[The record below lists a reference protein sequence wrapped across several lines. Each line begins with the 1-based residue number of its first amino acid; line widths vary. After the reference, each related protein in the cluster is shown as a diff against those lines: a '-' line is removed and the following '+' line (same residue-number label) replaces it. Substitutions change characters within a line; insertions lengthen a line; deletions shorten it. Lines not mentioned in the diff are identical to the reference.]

1 MFCCEFHLK
10 INNSPTLAPFLSGRL
25 VALDLLVTMADAG
38 RRVWNMWKAVCFC
51 LKDMEPISE
60 GQVHVVKRVPP
71 AEREDP
77 GGVFARPRRGAED
90 DVSED
95 KSIGEIVSSGSN
107 RRERFRKWKER
118 RCA

>member
-1 MFCCEFHLK
+1 VEHVESK
-10 INNSPTLAPFLSGRL
+10 
-25 VALDLLVTMADAG
+25 
-38 RRVWNMWKAVCFC
+38 VCFC